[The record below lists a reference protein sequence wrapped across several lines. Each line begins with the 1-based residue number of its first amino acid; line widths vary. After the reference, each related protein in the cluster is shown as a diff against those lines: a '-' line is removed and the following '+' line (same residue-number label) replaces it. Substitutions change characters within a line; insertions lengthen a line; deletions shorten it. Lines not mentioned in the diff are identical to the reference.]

1 VSDSYA
7 KPDERK
13 RKKFL
18 TNGTEYAIIKMF
30 QGDKNLT
37 GFLPQRKKVLDKA
50 FQMCYNKDV
59 KRTTGS
65 QE

>member
-1 VSDSYA
+1 VVVTPIPTSAS
-7 KPDERK
+7 E
-13 RKKFL
+13 KKFL

-30 QGDKNLT
+30 QGNKNLT